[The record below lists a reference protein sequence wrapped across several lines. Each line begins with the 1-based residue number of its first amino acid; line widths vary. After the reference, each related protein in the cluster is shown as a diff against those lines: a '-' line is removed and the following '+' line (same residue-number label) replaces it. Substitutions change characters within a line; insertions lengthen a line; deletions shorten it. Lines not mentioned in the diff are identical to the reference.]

1 MAMEI
6 RSEQIDGES
15 TYCRLMESAP
25 TRRNNARNGVS
36 SIESAIALT
45 SGTIYECEVCM
56 SRSVTRVRSVY
67 EEWYSTVE
75 ADEHTF
81 SRCP

>member
-6 RSEQIDGES
+6 RSQQIEGGS
-15 TYCRLMESAP
+15 TYCRLMDSVP
-25 TRRNNARNGVS
+25 TRRNNARNGVNS
-36 SIESAIALT
+36 TESAIASM
-45 SGTIYECEVCM
+45 SGTFYECEVCM
-56 SRSVTRVRSVY
+56 KRSVTRVRSVY
-67 EEWYSTVE
+67 EEWYSTME